1 MSRAFWFV
9 AGAGA
14 GAYGLVKARRAA
26 EALTPEGLADRL
38 AGLSVGLHLFG
49 EEVRAGMAEKE
60 NDLRGRLG
68 LALHGEQQKKITSGL
83 DRLDHPVDRLDHP
96 HDQREGN
103 D

>member
-1 MSRAFWFV
+1 
-9 AGAGA
+9 
-14 GAYGLVKARRAA
+14 
-26 EALTPEGLADRL
+26 
-38 AGLSVGLHLFG
+38 
-49 EEVRAGMAEKE
+49 MAEKE